1 MNKIVY
7 KFLLARDKFMPE
19 LHLKQPRDLLIVL
32 VNHLHRERI
41 QKFKETGH
49 SNHIY
54 QNELDKSRFARD
66 GPYSDSKAINGSD
79 SDKQMGT

>member
-32 VNHLHRERI
+32 VNHLLNIVKGFKNSKKQVI
-41 QKFKETGH
+41 QIISIKT
-49 SNHIY
+49 N
-54 QNELDKSRFARD
+54 
-66 GPYSDSKAINGSD
+66 
-79 SDKQMGT
+79 